1 MWKKT
6 ILEHFS
12 LDDIRQ
18 SLDEIAESGDYFG
31 YEGDSMGEYYEE
43 YRELFNEL
51 SMGAGDL
58 QDAIDRIEEY
68 DGEAWMGWDDL
79 TVALL
84 GNVKTVLGYD
94 SSAMDYVGLLNPWEE
109 KAGVQ
114 EAEKRLMR
122 MNKQAMVHIFRQV
135 LVVLTAYMDIKGS
148 YDTLNAV
155 VTELDDR
162 AAAMKNG
169 GYAARMWTE

>member
-6 ILEHFS
+6 ILERLS

-18 SLDEIAESGDYFG
+18 SLEEISESGDYFG
-31 YEGDSMGEYYEE
+31 YEGDSMGAYYDEYKD
-43 YRELFNEL
+43 LFNEL

-58 QDAIDRIEEY
+58 LDAIDRIEEY
-68 DGEAWMGWDDL
+68 DGKAWVGWDDL

-84 GNVKTVLGYD
+84 GDVKTVLGYD
-94 SSAMDYVGLLNPWEE
+94 TNTMDYFDLLTPWEE

-122 MNKQAMVHIFRQV
+122 LTKQQMVHLFRQV
-135 LVVLTAYMDIKGS
+135 LVALASYMDIKGS
-148 YDTLNAV
+148 YDTLNTV

-169 GYAARMWTE
+169 GSSAKMWTE